1 MTPQPTRRGLLTLG
15 AGAAAGAALTACG
28 SSSGARTAA
37 EDTATVP
44 FHGTHQAGI
53 ATDQQDRMVFTAYD
67 LTVSGSVAQ
76 NRAALVTLLRT
87 WTAAA
92 AAMTTGSRVPGESD
106 LAAAPPADTGEA
118 VGLPAASLTLTIGFG
133 PSLFD
138 DRFGLAGRRPAALAD
153 LPHLAPENLD
163 PARSNGDLSIQACAD
178 DPQVAFHAVRNLARL
193 GRDSAVTRWVQLGF
207 GRASSTGSGQVTPRN
222 LLGFKDGTRNILSN
236 DSDTM
241 NRYVWVGAETDQ
253 PWMRG
258 GSYQV
263 VRRIS
268 QKIEAWDRDF
278 LGDQENVFGRAK
290 YTGAPLT
297 GTKEFDRPDFAAV
310 RGGVPVIPHGA
321 HIRLA
326 ARENNGGVQILR
338 RGYNYTDGILPNG
351 ELDAGLFFVAF
362 QQDPRTQF
370 VALQRKL
377 GAGDKLN
384 EYIQHVASGLFA
396 CPPGP
401 ARGEYWGARLFA

>member
-1 MTPQPTRRGLLTLG
+1 MTTRRGLLTLG
-15 AGAAAGAALTACG
+15 AGAAAAAALASCG
-28 SSSGARTAA
+28 SSSEARTEA
-37 EDTATVP
+37 ENTATVP

-53 ATDQQDRMVFTAYD
+53 ATAQQDRMVFAAYD
-67 LTVSGSVAQ
+67 LTVSGSVAE
-76 NRAALVTLLRT
+76 NRAALISLLTT

-92 AAMTTGSRVPGESD
+92 AAMTSGARVPGESD
-106 LAAAPPADTGEA
+106 LAVAPPADTGEA
-118 VGLPAASLTLTIGFG
+118 IGLPAASLTLTIGFG

-138 DRFGLAGRRPAALAD
+138 GRFGLAGRRPAALAD

-163 PARSNGDLSIQACAD
+163 PARSDGDLSIQACAD
-178 DPQVAFHAVRNLARL
+178 DPQVAFHAIRNLARL

-207 GRASSTGSGQVTPRN
+207 GRASSTGSGQSTPRN
-222 LLGFKDGTRNILSN
+222 LMGFKDGTRNIVSN

-241 NRYVWVGAETDQ
+241 NRYVWVGSETDQ

-268 QKIEAWDRDF
+268 QKIEAWDRDY
-278 LGDQENVFGRAK
+278 LGDQQNVFGRAK
-290 YTGAPLT
+290 YSGAPLT
-297 GTKEFDRPDFAAV
+297 GAKEFDRPDFHAV
-310 RGGVPVIPHGA
+310 QGGNPVIPAGA

-326 ARENNGGVQILR
+326 ARENNGGLQILR
-338 RGYNYTDGILPNG
+338 RGYNYTDGMLANG
-351 ELDAGLFFVAF
+351 ELDAGLFFVAY

-377 GAGDKLN
+377 GASDSLN

-401 ARGEYWGARLFA
+401 APGHHWGAALFT